1 MPTKEIVMKKTV
13 IGAIA
18 LLGAMA
24 VTSVSAKETISAVG
38 SSSVTPLMEVFSETY
53 MKTNSNV
60 FIEVQGPGSSA
71 GVKAA
76 KNGSADLGMSS
87 RNLKDSEKE
96 PALKELTVALDG
108 IAVVVNPKNDLKA
121 LTAEQVTAIYK
132 GDITNWKEVGG
143 ADKPIVAITRDTASG
158 TRGAFEDIMKLKKKI
173 SGKKVSAIS
182 QRAQVA
188 NGNGA
193 LKTMVASNPY
203 AIGYISLG
211 TVDNSVNALPIDGVE
226 ANVDNVKNGSYKV
239 ARPFLVL
246 YKDGQPSAETQKFLD
261 WMVSTEAQSLVDSK
275 GYISV
280 N

>member
-1 MPTKEIVMKKTV
+1 MKKTV
-13 IGAIA
+13 IGALA
-18 LLGAMA
+18 LLGTLT
-24 VTSVSAKETISAVG
+24 VNPVLAKETISAVG

-53 MKTNSNV
+53 MKANGNV

-87 RNLKDSEKE
+87 RNLKSSEKE
-96 PALKELTVALDG
+96 PALKELVVARDG
-108 IAVVVNPKNDLKA
+108 IAVVVNPKNGLKG

-132 GDITNWKEVGG
+132 GEVTNWKQVGG

-193 LKTMVASNPY
+193 LKTMVASNPF

-211 TVDNSVNALPIDGVE
+211 TVDSSVQALEIDGTP
-226 ANVDNVKNGSYKV
+226 ATVDNVKNGSYKV

-246 YKDGQPSAETQKFLD
+246 FKQGKPSAETQKFLD
-261 WMVSTEAQSLVDSK
+261 WMVAAEAQSLVAKK
-275 GYISV
+275 GYITV

>member
-1 MPTKEIVMKKTV
+1 MKKTV

-24 VTSVSAKETISAVG
+24 VTPASAKETISAVG

-53 MKTNSNV
+53 MKTNSDV

-87 RNLKDSEKE
+87 RNLKESEKE

-108 IAVVVNPKNDLKA
+108 IAVVVNPKNTLNG
-121 LTAEQVTAIYK
+121 LTTEQVTAIYK
-132 GDITNWKEVGG
+132 GEITNWKDVGG

-158 TRGAFEDIMKLKKKI
+158 TRGAFEDIMKLKMKI

-211 TVDNSVNALPIDGVE
+211 TVDTSVNALAINGTE
-226 ANVDNVKNGSYKV
+226 ASVDNVKNGSYKV

-246 YKDGQPSAETQKFLD
+246 YKEGKPSAETQKFLD
-261 WMVSTEAQSLVDSK
+261 WMVSDNAQALVDNK

>member
-1 MPTKEIVMKKTV
+1 MKKTV

-18 LLGAMA
+18 LLGALA
-24 VTSVSAKETISAVG
+24 VNPVSAKETISAVG

-53 MKTNSNV
+53 MKKNSEV

-76 KNGSADLGMSS
+76 KNGSADIGMSS

-96 PALKELTVALDG
+96 PTLVEEVIARDG
-108 IAVVVNPKNDLKA
+108 IAVVVHPSNTVKG
-121 LTAEQVTAIYK
+121 LTAEQVSEIYK
-132 GDITNWKEVGG
+132 GDITNWKQVGG
-143 ADKPIVAITRDTASG
+143 EDKPIVAITRDTASG
-158 TRGAFEDIMKLKKKI
+158 TRGAFEEIMELKKKI
-173 SGKKVSAIS
+173 SGKTVSAIS

-188 NGNGA
+188 NGNGG

-203 AIGYISLG
+203 SIGYISLG
-211 TVDNSVNALPIDGVE
+211 TVDGSVHALSIDGTPATVE
-226 ANVDNVKNGSYKV
+226 NVKAGSYKV

-246 YKDGQPSAETQKFLD
+246 YKEGKPSAETQKFLD
-261 WMVSTEAQSLVDSK
+261 WMLSDEAQKIVASHH
-275 GYISV
+275 YIPV

>member
-1 MPTKEIVMKKTV
+1 MKKTV

-24 VTSVSAKETISAVG
+24 VTPVSAKETISAVG

-53 MKTNSNV
+53 MKSNSDV

-87 RNLKDSEKE
+87 RNLKESEKE
-96 PALKELTVALDG
+96 PTLKELTVALDG
-108 IAVVVNPKNDLKA
+108 IAVVVNPKNDLKG
-121 LTAEQVTAIYK
+121 LTAEQVTAIYT
-132 GDITNWKEVGG
+132 GEVTNWKDVGG

-158 TRGAFEDIMKLKKKI
+158 TRGAFEDIMSLKKKI
-173 SGKKVSAIS
+173 SGKTVSAIS

-211 TVDNSVNALPIDGVE
+211 TVDESVHALAIDGVD
-226 ANVDNVKNGSYKV
+226 ATVDNVKGGSYKV

-246 YKDGQPSAETQKFLD
+246 YREGQPTAATQKFLD
-261 WMVSTEAQSLVDSK
+261 WMVSDDAQALVDQK

-280 N
+280 K

>member
-1 MPTKEIVMKKTV
+1 MKKTV

-53 MKTNSNV
+53 MKANSNV

-71 GVKAA
+71 GVRAA
-76 KNGSADLGMSS
+76 KNGTADLGMSS
-87 RNLKDSEKE
+87 RDLKDSEKE
-96 PALKELTVALDG
+96 TALIEEVVARDG
-108 IAVVVNPKNDLKA
+108 IAVVVNPNNKLNG

-132 GDITNWKEVGG
+132 GDITNWKDVGG

-158 TRGAFEDIMKLKKKI
+158 TRGAFEDIMSLKKKI
-173 SGKKVSAIS
+173 GDVKVSAIS

-211 TVDNSVNALPIDGVE
+211 TVDESVNALSVDGTE
-226 ANVDNVKNGSYKV
+226 ASVDNVKNGSYKV

-246 YKDGQPSAETQKFLD
+246 YKQGQPTAEAQKFLD
-261 WMVSTEAQSLVDSK
+261 WMLTDDAQALVERK

>member
-1 MPTKEIVMKKTV
+1 
-13 IGAIA
+13 
-18 LLGAMA
+18 
-24 VTSVSAKETISAVG
+24 
-38 SSSVTPLMEVFSETY
+38 
-53 MKTNSNV
+53 
-60 FIEVQGPGSSA
+60 
-71 GVKAA
+71 
-76 KNGSADLGMSS
+76 MSS

-96 PALKELTVALDG
+96 ATLVEEVVARDG
-108 IAVVVNPKNDLKA
+108 IAVVVNPKNGLDG

-132 GDITNWKEVGG
+132 GEVTNWKDVGG

-158 TRGAFEDIMKLKKKI
+158 TRGAFEDIMALKMEI
-173 SGKKVSAIS
+173 SGTKVSAIS

-211 TVDNSVNALPIDGVE
+211 TVDSSVNALAIDGTE
-226 ANVDNVKNGSYKV
+226 ASVDNVKNGSYKV

-246 YKDGQPSAETQKFLD
+246 YKEGQPSAETQKFLD
-261 WMVSTEAQSLVDSK
+261 WMLTDEAQSLVESK
-275 GYISV
+275 GYIAV

>member
-1 MPTKEIVMKKTV
+1 MCIRD
-13 IGAIA
+13 
-18 LLGAMA
+18 
-24 VTSVSAKETISAVG
+24 S
-38 SSSVTPLMEVFSETY
+38 
-53 MKTNSNV
+53 
-60 FIEVQGPGSSA
+60 
-71 GVKAA
+71 
-76 KNGSADLGMSS
+76 
-87 RNLKDSEKE
+87 LKDSEKE
-96 PALKELTVALDG
+96 PTLKEEAIALDG
-108 IAVVVNPKNDLKA
+108 IAVVVNPQNKLNG

-132 GDITNWKEVGG
+132 GEVTNWKDVGG

-158 TRGAFEDIMKLKKKI
+158 TRGAFEDIMKLKMKI

-211 TVDNSVNALPIDGVE
+211 TVDGSVNALPIDGIQ
-226 ANVDNVKNGSYKV
+226 ASVDNVKNGSYKV

-246 YKDGQPSAETQKFLD
+246 YKEGKPSAETQKFLD
-261 WMVSTEAQSLVDSK
+261 WMLTKEAQALVDQK

-280 N
+280 H

>member
-1 MPTKEIVMKKTV
+1 MKKTV

-18 LLGAMA
+18 LMGALA
-24 VTSVSAKETISAVG
+24 VTPVMAKETISAVG

-53 MKTNSNV
+53 AKMNPEV

-71 GVKAA
+71 GIKAA
-76 KNGSADLGMSS
+76 KNGSADIGMSS

-96 PALKELTVALDG
+96 ATLVEEAIALDG
-108 IAVVVNPKNDLKA
+108 IAVVVHPSNAVKG
-121 LTAEQVTAIYK
+121 LTAEQVSEIYK
-132 GDITNWKEVGG
+132 GEITNWKQVGG
-143 ADKPIVAITRDTASG
+143 EGKPIVAITRDTASG
-158 TRGAFEDIMKLKKKI
+158 TRGAFEDIMELKKKVAD
-173 SGKKVSAIS
+173 KEVSAIS

-211 TVDNSVNALPIDGVE
+211 TVDTSVHALAVNGVE
-226 ANVDNVKNGSYKV
+226 ASVDNVKNGTYKV
-239 ARPFLVL
+239 SRPFLVL
-246 YKDGQPSAETQKFLD
+246 YKQDKPSAEAKKFLD
-261 WMVSTEAQSLVDSK
+261 WMLSADAQKIVADK
-275 GYISV
+275 GYITV

>member
-1 MPTKEIVMKKTV
+1 MKKTV

-96 PALKELTVALDG
+96 PALKELTVAMDG
-108 IAVVVNPKNDLKA
+108 IAVVTNPKNGLKA

-132 GDITNWKEVGG
+132 GDITNWKDVGG

-211 TVDNSVNALPIDGVE
+211 TVDNSVNAVAIDGVQ
-226 ANVDNVKNGSYKV
+226 ANVSNVKNGSYKV

-246 YKDGQPSAETQKFLD
+246 YKEGKPSAETEKFLS
-261 WMVSTEAQSLVDSK
+261 WMVSSDAQALVDNN

>member
-1 MPTKEIVMKKTV
+1 MKKTV
-13 IGAIA
+13 IGVIA
-18 LLGAMA
+18 LMSALT
-24 VTSVSAKETISAVG
+24 VTTASAKETISAVG

-53 MKTNSNV
+53 MKKNPEV

-87 RNLKDSEKE
+87 RDLKSSEKE
-96 PALKELTVALDG
+96 TALVEEVIARDG
-108 IAVVVNPKNDLKA
+108 IAVVVNPKNTLKG
-121 LTAEQVTAIYK
+121 LTAEQVSAIYK
-132 GDITNWKEVGG
+132 GEVTNWKQVGG
-143 ADKPIVAITRDTASG
+143 EDKPIVAITRDTASG
-158 TRGAFEDIMKLKKKI
+158 TRGAFEDILKLKKKI
-173 SGKKVSAIS
+173 SGKEVSAIS

-211 TVDNSVNALPIDGVE
+211 TVDESVHPLAIDGTD
-226 ANVDNVKNGSYKV
+226 ASIPNVKNGSYKV

-246 YKDGQPSAETQKFLD
+246 YKQGKPSAETQKFLD
-261 WMVSTEAQSLVDSK
+261 WMLTPEAQAIVEKK

>member
-1 MPTKEIVMKKTV
+1 MKKTV

-24 VTSVSAKETISAVG
+24 VTPASAKETISAVG

-108 IAVVVNPKNDLKA
+108 IAVVVNPKNDLNG

-132 GDITNWKEVGG
+132 GDITNWKDVGG

-211 TVDNSVNALPIDGVE
+211 TVDTSVNALSIDGTE
-226 ANVDNVKNGSYKV
+226 ASVDNVKNGSYKV

-246 YKDGQPSAETQKFLD
+246 YKEGKPSAETQKFLD
-261 WMVSTEAQSLVDSK
+261 WMVSDSAQSLVDNK

>member
-1 MPTKEIVMKKTV
+1 MKKTI
-13 IGAIA
+13 IGTIA
-18 LLGAMA
+18 LLSTLAMTPA
-24 VTSVSAKETISAVG
+24 LAKETISAVG

-53 MKTNSNV
+53 MKDNASV

-87 RNLKDSEKE
+87 RNLKSSEKE
-96 PALKELTVALDG
+96 ATLVEEVVARDG
-108 IAVVVNPKNDLKA
+108 IAIVVNPKNKLNG
-121 LTAEQVTAIYK
+121 LTDAQVTAIYK
-132 GDITNWKEVGG
+132 GEITNWKDVGG
-143 ADKPIVAITRDTASG
+143 EDKPIVAITRDTASG
-158 TRGAFEDIMKLKKKI
+158 TRGAFEDILKLKKKI
-173 SGKKVSAIS
+173 SGHKVSAIS

-193 LKTMVASNPY
+193 LKMMVASNPY

-211 TVDNSVNALPIDGVE
+211 TVDGSVNALDINGTP
-226 ANVDNVKNGSYKV
+226 ASVDNVKSGAYTI

-246 YKDGQPSAETQKFLD
+246 YKQGKPSAETQKFLD
-261 WMVSTEAQSLVDSK
+261 WMLSSEAQALVDTQ

>member
-1 MPTKEIVMKKTV
+1 MKKTV
-13 IGAIA
+13 IGALA
-18 LLGAMA
+18 LLGTLT
-24 VTSVSAKETISAVG
+24 VNPVLAKETISAVG

-53 MKTNSNV
+53 MKTNGNV

-96 PALKELTVALDG
+96 PALKEVVVARDG
-108 IAVVVNPKNDLKA
+108 IAVVVNPKNGVKE
-121 LTAEQVTAIYK
+121 LTAAQVTAIYK
-132 GDITNWKEVGG
+132 GEVTNWSQVGG
-143 ADKPIVAITRDTASG
+143 ANKPIVAITRDTASG

-173 SGKKVSAIS
+173 AGKKVSAIS

-193 LKTMVASNPY
+193 LKTMVASNPF

-211 TVDNSVNALPIDGVE
+211 TVDSSVQALAIDGT
-226 ANVDNVKNGSYKV
+226 AATVDNVKNGSYKV

-246 YKDGQPSAETQKFLD
+246 YKEGKPSAETQKFLD
-261 WMVSTEAQSLVDSK
+261 WMVAAEAQSLVAKK
-275 GYISV
+275 GYITV